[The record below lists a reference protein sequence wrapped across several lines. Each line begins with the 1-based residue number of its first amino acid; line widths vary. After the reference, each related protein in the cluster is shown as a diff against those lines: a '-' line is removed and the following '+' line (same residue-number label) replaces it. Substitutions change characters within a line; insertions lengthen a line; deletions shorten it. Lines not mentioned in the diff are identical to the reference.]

1 MDNLQSYSDAELY
14 AFLGNE
20 KLKERAFSELY
31 GRYSQRVY
39 LYCRK
44 ILGDDQ
50 AARDI
55 FQDTFIRFLNSAR
68 DERDMT
74 NVPAFLLRI
83 ARNLCLNFKRDR
95 GMRNVEFNELSV
107 GVADKQVESR
117 ELAGLITMALELL
130 PDDHREAL
138 VLQMYQGM
146 SYEEIAAELQVPVST
161 VRNWVVRAKKKMRE
175 ILAPYFA
182 EGAHDF

>member
-1 MDNLQSYSDAELY
+1 
-14 AFLGNE
+14 
-20 KLKERAFSELY
+20 
-31 GRYSQRVY
+31 
-39 LYCRK
+39 
-44 ILGDDQ
+44 
-50 AARDI
+50 
-55 FQDTFIRFLNSAR
+55 
-68 DERDMT
+68 MT

>member
-1 MDNLQSYSDAELY
+1 MDNLRAYPDTELY
-14 AFLGNE
+14 TLLCDETRKEAAFT
-20 KLKERAFSELY
+20 ELY
-31 GRYSQRVY
+31 SRYSQRIY

-55 FQDTFIRFLNSAR
+55 FQDTFIRFLNSA
-68 DERDMT
+68 DATRDMT

-83 ARNLCLNFKRDR
+83 ARNLCLNWKRDHGSR
-95 GMRNVEFNELSV
+95 TVEFSELAI
-107 GVADKQVESR
+107 GTHDRQVESR
-117 ELAGLITMALELL
+117 ELAGLITMALDLL

-146 SYEEIAAELQVPVST
+146 SYEEIGEELNVPVST

-182 EGAHDF
+182 EGTSDT